1 MKLNTINQGDA
12 VEGIYTL
19 RRFAVREARNG
30 KYFADVIV
38 GDLTGEIPA
47 KYGILTSRCS
57 KNSKPAVLPESPASA
72 KYNNGRLQL
81 RINDIKNATPT
92 QEELKDLIEAAPY
105 PPDKMY
111 AKIIEIIDGIKNP
124 DIRTL
129 TKTYLERNKQQL
141 MYYPAAKSFHHAVR
155 SGLIYHTYSMFR
167 CALPLLDIYD
177 FLNKDLVYAGIA
189 LHDIGK
195 IKEIISDE
203 NGIASQYSREG
214 KLLGHITE
222 TVTDIGILA
231 EELHTDKEVTMLLQH
246 MVLAHHFSPEYGS
259 PKPPMFAE
267 AEKLHYLDVLDSR
280 MNQMQ
285 KTLNLTQPGEFAEN
299 VWILDNRTIYN
310 HALDKEKNQ

>member
-12 VEGIYTL
+12 VEGIYIL

-30 KYFADVIV
+30 KYFADVVV
-38 GDLTGEIPA
+38 GDLTGEMSGKIWDFDIALLKDFEPGSFA
-47 KYGILTSRCS
+47 RITGVCEIY
-57 KNSKPAVLPESPASA
+57 
-72 KYNNGRLQL
+72 NGRLQL
-81 RINDIKNATPT
+81 RIGGIMNAAPT

-124 DIRTL
+124 HIRIL
-129 TKTYLERNKQQL
+129 TKTYLERNKQEL

-155 SGLIYHTYSMFR
+155 GGLVYHTYSMFR

-203 NGIASQYSREG
+203 NGIASQYSKEG

-231 EELHTDKEVTMLLQH
+231 EELHTDKEVTVLLQH

-267 AEKLHYLDVLDSR
+267 AEMLHYLDVLDSR

-285 KTLNLTQPGEFAEN
+285 KTLSLTQPGEFAEN

-310 HALDKEKNQ
+310 HALDKENN